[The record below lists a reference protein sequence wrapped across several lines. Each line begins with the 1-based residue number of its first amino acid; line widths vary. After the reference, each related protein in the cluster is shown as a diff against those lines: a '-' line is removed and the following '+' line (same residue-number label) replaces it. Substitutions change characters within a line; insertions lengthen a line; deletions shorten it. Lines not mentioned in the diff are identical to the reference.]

1 MILVMSGLL
10 DSRLEFFMI
19 IKSWYLSV
27 DEVALAQQMEGKNP
41 GEIKLL
47 DYNGDGVISPDDR
60 HVVGTDIPDFYGGL
74 TTNFNYKIG
83 I

>member
-1 MILVMSGLL
+1 
-10 DSRLEFFMI
+10 
-19 IKSWYLSV
+19 
-27 DEVALAQQMEGKNP
+27 MEGKNP

-74 TTNFNYKIG
+74 TTNFNYKNNTMNQKTQI
-83 I
+83 